1 MMCKNLSTLTA
12 FVYSQPS
19 GWTPLHDAAY
29 SDAADAVARLIE
41 SGATIDARSHSG
53 ATPLCFS
60 AQEDAP
66 NATRMLLRAGAD
78 PSLRCLGN
86 SPGVH
91 VRANNADNNHFH
103 SRFSGYTP
111 LHYCAHYNAANAA
124 RVLLYES
131 NHHRYLSAVDLLDIP
146 DLNEKLPI
154 HVAVARGSCLVL
166 RELLHSG
173 ARVETTSHHPPPSA
187 RALALTAELAPT
199 ATETAPVLIPT
210 TNTNSATNEEEDN
223 SNISTS
229 PTITPVS
236 SPLLKSMI
244 PSQPI
249 SSSKPWNCL
258 SQKSIDTCKHLI
270 TEVEMNWTPT
280 RHALFSPADRLAVVE
295 VLRVGKRLETVGRGI
310 FLDLWPYVLSFCGR
324 GWFEPV
330 IVDEVGGEKKAPA
343 KDEKQGDTS
352 RDDEDIS
359 MSSSSSSSSSMD
371 SSEEEEEEFTQFKLE
386 ETHAIL

>member
-1 MMCKNLSTLTA
+1 M
-12 FVYSQPS
+12 
-19 GWTPLHDAAY
+19 
-29 SDAADAVARLIE
+29 
-41 SGATIDARSHSG
+41 DARSHSG

-86 SPGVH
+86 SPGFH

-124 RVLLYES
+124 RVLLES
-131 NHHRYLSAVDLLDIP
+131 NHLNLSAVDLLDIP
-146 DLNEKLPI
+146 DLNDKLPI

-166 RELLHSG
+166 RELLHGG
-173 ARVETTSHHPPPSA
+173 ARVETTSHHPPPSV
-187 RALALTAELAPT
+187 RALALTAALAPT
-199 ATETAPVLIPT
+199 ATETAPVLIPAA
-210 TNTNSATNEEEDN
+210 NRNSATNEEEDN
-223 SNISTS
+223 SNMPSTSS

-258 SQKSIDTCKHLI
+258 SQKSIDACKHLI
-270 TEVEMNWTPT
+270 TEVEMNWTPE

-330 IVDEVGGEKKAPA
+330 TEDNVAMERKAPA
-343 KDEKQGDTS
+343 EDENQREAS
-352 RDDEDIS
+352 HDDEDIS
-359 MSSSSSSSSSMD
+359 MGTSSSSSLSME
-371 SSEEEEEEFTQFKLE
+371 SSEEEEEEFTQFQLE
-386 ETHAIL
+386 GTHAIL